1 MLFGGLV
8 GQEING
14 DTWVRENGQ
23 WRMLPITGPS
33 PRNVHAMGY
42 DVRRQR
48 VVLYGGIGAEGRM
61 DDLWEWDGED
71 WLQVY

>member
-1 MLFGGLV
+1 
-8 GQEING
+8 
-14 DTWVRENGQ
+14 
-23 WRMLPITGPS
+23 
-33 PRNVHAMGY
+33 MGY